1 MRREVREDRDTE
13 RERMKEGRE
22 GERMGERRSEEIL
35 TSTPRTPKPH

>member
-22 GERMGERRSEEIL
+22 GERRSEEIL